1 MMLGLWAHVCRRE
14 HGVYTAIA
22 NGPQPSPTM
31 LSHPQADMRR
41 LPHRLSVAQAVIR
54 LRMGNPS

>member
-22 NGPQPSPTM
+22 NEPPPTM
-31 LSHPQADMRR
+31 LFQRQADMRY
-41 LPHRLSVAQAVIR
+41 LPHRLSAALAVFY
-54 LRMGNPS
+54 LCMGNPP